1 VAKGMVESHVMFC
14 ISCGNKLP
22 ASARFCSQC
31 GQALESTDT
40 DATVL
45 GDAAILDDNLETLAP
60 DLPKA
65 PIPTP
70 RPVSPLSHPRS
81 TPSSNP
87 ALSSSDAIGGG
98 RYPPGAIIADRYRV
112 VALLGRG
119 GMGEVYR
126 AEDLRL
132 SQVLAI
138 KFLPEALSRDQVALA
153 RFHSEVRVARQVS
166 HPNVCRVF
174 DIGDVDGIPFLTME
188 YVDGEDLAS
197 LIRRIGRVPSD
208 KAIEISRQVCA
219 GLAAAHERGVVHRD
233 LKPANIMLDGSGKA
247 RIMDFGLA
255 SIAATV
261 AGSEIRAG
269 TPAYM
274 APEQLAGKEVSTK
287 SDIFSL
293 GLVMYEVLTGR
304 RAYDAPTL
312 QELLKTRETPITN
325 PSSLVKDLD
334 PLVERVILRC
344 LEKDPAKRPASALQV
359 AAALPGGDPLAAAL
373 AAGETPSPQMVAAA
387 GETEAMPIKLALAC
401 LVTVL
406 VLIGAS
412 AYLGHLESGLKQI
425 HPQYST
431 EVLAHKAREMIASFG
446 YPDSP
451 RDSASGFTYDSDYLN
466 YLDTKDKPGSNWNR
480 VLAERPPVLQF
491 WFRQSSRE
499 LTPDGFSGNAITPG
513 VVTFSDPPPI
523 YSGMINVRLD
533 SSGRL
538 LYFQVIPPEKEDQPS
553 TAKQPDWSPFFSA
566 AALSLADLQ
575 PATPQ
580 WNGLASADTR
590 AAWNGKWPGSD
601 RPLHVEAAALHGLP
615 VFFQLSGPWTAS
627 WRMPPPPPSASQ
639 RVGTIVGNSLTILLV
654 FTGIWLAHRNYSRGK
669 GDRQGAWKVAA
680 ILFVLS
686 LATFCAKAHLKFSS
700 DTIFLTML
708 AIATALFTAGI
719 MWVLYIALEPYV
731 RSRWPQTIISWS
743 RALTGKWRDPLV
755 GRDILYGTIMGL
767 AWVVVFFGGYLFN
780 IRLGDRPQLP
790 DLIES
795 TRGALAL
802 WLGRIV
808 GGITSVL
815 VFFFVLVFLRALL
828 RNRWAAATVFVLLY
842 SFFNT
847 ISSNHPHPLVDGPIW
862 IIIFGIA
869 AFAMVRYGLIVLATA
884 VFTANTLLNVP
895 YTLDPSAWYAPLS
908 TCMVLSVIVL
918 AVWGFYTAL
927 AGQKLLKGELFD

>member
-1 VAKGMVESHVMFC
+1 MFC

-22 ASARFCSQC
+22 ASARFCSKC
-31 GQALESTDT
+31 GQALEQTDP

-60 DLPKA
+60 DLPKTPVA
-65 PIPTP
+65 TP
-70 RPVSPLSHPRS
+70 RPGSWPSRPRS
-81 TPSSNP
+81 ASSSSP
-87 ALSSSDAIGGG
+87 TLSSSDAIGGG
-98 RYPPGAIIADRYRV
+98 RYPPGAIIADRYRI

-138 KFLPEALSRDQVALA
+138 KFLPEALSHDQAALA

-174 DIGDVDGIPFLTME
+174 DIGDIDGMPFLTME

-208 KAIEISRQVCA
+208 KAIEISRQICA

-247 RIMDFGLA
+247 RVMDFGLA
-255 SIAATV
+255 GIAATI

-274 APEQLAGKEVSTK
+274 APEQLAGKEVTTK

-344 LEKDPAKRPASALQV
+344 LEQDSANRPASALQV

-387 GETEAMPIKLALAC
+387 GETEGMPVRNAVAC
-401 LVTVL
+401 LVAVL
-406 VLIGAS
+406 LLTGAS
-412 AYLGHLESGLKQI
+412 IYLGHRESGLKQI
-425 HPQYST
+425 RPQYST

-446 YPDSP
+446 YADPPQDHAFS
-451 RDSASGFTYDSDYLN
+451 FNYDSDYLH
-466 YLDTKDKPGSNWNR
+466 YLDTKDKPGSSWSR
-480 VLAERPPVLQF
+480 VLTERPPVLQF
-491 WFRQSSRE
+491 WFRQSSQA
-499 LTPDGFSGNAITPG
+499 LTPNGFSDNFTPG

-533 SSGRL
+533 SLGRL
-538 LYFQVIPPEKEDQPS
+538 LYFQAIPPEKQDQPP
-553 TAKQPDWSPFFSA
+553 TAKHPDWTPFFSA
-566 AALSLADLQ
+566 AALSPSDLQ
-575 PATPQ
+575 SATPQ

-590 AAWNGKWPGSD
+590 VAWNGKWPGSN
-601 RPLHVEAAALHGLP
+601 RPLHIEAAALRGLP
-615 VFFQLSGPWTAS
+615 VFFQLSGPWTTPE
-627 WRMPPPPPSASQ
+627 RMPPPPPTRSQ
-639 RVGTIVGNSLTILLV
+639 RIGTVVGESLTIFLLCA
-654 FTGIWLAHRNYSRGK
+654 GLWLAHRNYSQGK
-669 GDRQGAWKVAA
+669 GDRQGAWKVAT

-686 LATFCAKAHLKFSS
+686 LATFCSKAHLKFSN
-700 DTIFLTML
+700 DTLFLVML
-708 AIATALFTAGI
+708 AIATALLMAGI
-719 MWVLYIALEPYV
+719 MWVLYLALEPFV
-731 RSRWPQTIISWS
+731 RRRWPQTIISWS
-743 RALTGKWRDPLV
+743 RALTGRWRDPLV
-755 GRDILYGTIMGL
+755 GRDVLYGTILGL
-767 AWVVVFFGGYLFN
+767 AWVVVFFVGYLLN

-795 TRGALAL
+795 ARGALAI
-802 WLGRIV
+802 WLVRIV
-808 GGITSVL
+808 GGINSVL

-828 RNRWAAATVFVLLY
+828 RNRWAAALAFVLLY
-842 SFFNT
+842 TFFNT
-847 ISSNHPHPLVDGPIW
+847 LNSNHPLVDVPVW
-862 IIIFGIA
+862 IIIFAIA
-869 AFAMVRYGLIVLATA
+869 AFAMVRWGLIVLATA
-884 VFTANTLLNVP
+884 VFTANILLNVP

-908 TCMVLSVIVL
+908 TCMVLSVLVL
-918 AVWGFYTAL
+918 ACWGFYTAL
-927 AGQKLLKGELFD
+927 AGQRLFKGELFDT

>member
-1 VAKGMVESHVMFC
+1 MFC
-14 ISCGNKLP
+14 IACGTRLP
-22 ASARFCSQC
+22 ANARFCSKC
-31 GQALESTDT
+31 GAAIEGADPNLTILD
-40 DATVL
+40 
-45 GDAAILDDNLETLAP
+45 DAAIDDSNLETIAP
-60 DLPKA
+60 EPVRT
-65 PIPTP
+65 PPPTARRASGSRP
-70 RPVSPLSHPRS
+70 RPSAVP
-81 TPSSNP
+81 SNP
-87 ALSSSDAIGGG
+87 TLTSSDPIGGG
-98 RYPPGAIIADRYRV
+98 RFAPGAMIADRYRI

-138 KFLPEALSRDQVALA
+138 KFLPEALSRDSAALE

-174 DIGDVDGIPFLTME
+174 DIGDIDGLPFLTME

-197 LIRRIGRVPSD
+197 LIRRIGRVPFD
-208 KAIEISRQVCA
+208 KAIEISRQICA
-219 GLAAAHERGVVHRD
+219 GLAAAHERGVIHRD

-247 RIMDFGLA
+247 RVMDFGLA
-255 SIAATV
+255 GIAASIAGAEV
-261 AGSEIRAG
+261 RAG

-312 QELLKTRETPITN
+312 QDLLKSRETPVTS

-344 LEKDPAKRPASALQV
+344 LEKDPANRPASALQV

-387 GETEAMPIKLALAC
+387 GETEGMPVKLALAC
-401 LVTVL
+401 LATVL

-412 AYLGHLESGLKQI
+412 IYLGHLESGLKQI
-425 HPQYST
+425 RPQYSS
-431 EVLAHKAREMIASFG
+431 EVLAHKAREMVASFG
-446 YPDSP
+446 YPDAP
-451 RDSASGFTYDSDYLN
+451 QDRAFGFTYDSDYLH

-491 WFRQSSRE
+491 WFRQGSQE
-499 LTPDGFSGNAITPG
+499 FTPDGFSGSALTPG

-538 LYFQVIPPEKEDQPS
+538 LYFQAIPPEKEDQPS
-553 TAKQPDWSPFFSA
+553 TAKQLDWSPFFSA
-566 AALSLADLQ
+566 ANLSPADVQ
-575 PATPQ
+575 PATPL

-590 AAWNGKWPGSD
+590 AAWNGKWPGSN
-601 RPLHVEAAALHGLP
+601 RPLHIEAAALHGLP
-615 VFFQLSGPWTAS
+615 VFFQLSGPWTTP
-627 WRMPPPPPSASQ
+627 WRMPPPAPTPSQ
-639 RVGTIVGNSLTILLV
+639 RATTIVGNSITIFLLGA
-654 FTGIWLAHRNYSRGK
+654 GIWLAHRNYSRSK
-669 GDRQGAWKVAA
+669 GDRRGAWKVATL
-680 ILFVLS
+680 LFLLS
-686 LATFCAKAHLKFSS
+686 LATFCAKAHLKFSN
-700 DTIFLTML
+700 DTLWLVLM
-708 AIATALFTAGI
+708 AVATALLMAGI

-743 RALTGKWRDPLV
+743 RALTGKWHDPLV
-755 GRDILYGTIMGL
+755 GRDVLYGTILGV
-767 AWVVVFFGGYLFN
+767 AWTVVFFVGYLFN
-780 IRLGDRPQLP
+780 IHLGDRPQLP

-795 TRGALAL
+795 TRGALAI
-802 WLGRIV
+802 WLDRIV
-808 GGITSVL
+808 GGVTSVL
-815 VFFFVLVFLRALL
+815 IFFFVLVFLRALL
-828 RNRWAAATVFVLLY
+828 RNRWAAAIAFVALY

-847 ISSNHPHPLVDGPIW
+847 LNSNHPLVNIPIW

-869 AFAMVRYGLIVLATA
+869 AFAMVRWGLIVLATA
-884 VFTANTLLNVP
+884 VFTADTLLNVP
-895 YTLDPSAWYAPLS
+895 YTLDLSAWYAPLS

-918 AVWGFYTAL
+918 AAWGFHTAL
-927 AGQKLLKGELFD
+927 AGRKLLKEDLFD

>member
-1 VAKGMVESHVMFC
+1 MFC
-14 ISCGNKLP
+14 IACGNRLP
-22 ASARFCSQC
+22 PNARFCSKC
-31 GQALESTDT
+31 GTAVEGADPDFTVID
-40 DATVL
+40 DAVI
-45 GDAAILDDNLETLAP
+45 DHSNLETIAP
-60 DLPKA
+60 EPA
-65 PIPTP
+65 RTPPPTP
-70 RPVSPLSHPRS
+70 RRPSASQPR
-81 TPSSNP
+81 PSALPSNP
-87 ALSSSDAIGGG
+87 PLTTSDPIGGG
-98 RYPPGAIIADRYRV
+98 RFAPGTIIADRYRI

-132 SQVLAI
+132 GQVLAI
-138 KFLPEALSRDQVALA
+138 KFLPETLSRDTAALQ
-153 RFHSEVRVARQVS
+153 RFHSEVRIARQVS

-208 KAIEISRQVCA
+208 KAIEISRQICA
-219 GLAAAHERGVVHRD
+219 GLAAAHDRGVIHRD

-247 RIMDFGLA
+247 RVMDFGLA
-255 SIAATV
+255 GVAATI
-261 AGSEIRAG
+261 AGAEVRAG

-274 APEQLAGKEVSTK
+274 APEQLAGKEVTTK
-287 SDIFSL
+287 SDIFAL
-293 GLVMYEVLTGR
+293 GLVMYEVLTGH

-312 QELLKTRETPITN
+312 KELLKTRETPITN
-325 PSSLVKDLD
+325 PSSLIKDLD

-387 GETEAMPIKLALAC
+387 GETEGMPVKLALAC

-412 AYLGHLESGLKQI
+412 IYLGHLESGLKQI

-431 EVLAHKAREMIASFG
+431 EVLAHKAREMIASFD
-446 YPDSP
+446 YPDP
-451 RDSASGFTYDSDYLN
+451 PQDRAFGFRYDYDYLK

-491 WFRQSSRE
+491 WFRQSSQE
-499 LTPDGFSGNAITPG
+499 LTPNGFSDSALTPG

-533 SSGRL
+533 PAGRL
-538 LYFQVIPPEKEDQPS
+538 LYFQAIPPERENQPS
-553 TAKQPDWSPFFSA
+553 TAKQPDWSPLFSA
-566 AALSLADLQ
+566 AGLSSADFQ
-575 PATPQ
+575 QTTPE
-580 WNGLASADTR
+580 WNGLASADR
-590 AAWNGKWPGSD
+590 HAAWNGKWPGSN
-601 RPLHVEAAALHGLP
+601 RPLHIEAAALHGLP
-615 VFFQLSGPWTAS
+615 VFFQLSGPWTTP
-627 WRMPPPPPSASQ
+627 WRMPPPAPTPSQ
-639 RVGTIVGNSLTILLV
+639 RAGTIVGNSITIFLLCA
-654 FTGIWLAHRNYSRGK
+654 GIWLAHRNYSRGK

-680 ILFVLS
+680 IVFLLTLALFC
-686 LATFCAKAHLKFSS
+686 TKAHLKFSN
-700 DTIFLTML
+700 DTLLLVLL
-708 AIATALFTAGI
+708 AVATALLMAGI
-719 MWVLYIALEPYV
+719 LWILYIALEPYV

-743 RALTGKWRDPLV
+743 RALTGNWRDPLV
-755 GRDILYGTIMGL
+755 GRDVLYGTILGV
-767 AWVVVFFGGYLFN
+767 AWTLVFFVGYLFD
-780 IRLGDRPQLP
+780 IHLGEQPLLP

-795 TRGALAL
+795 TRGALAI
-802 WLGRIV
+802 WLSRIV

-815 VFFFVLVFLRALL
+815 IFFFVLVFLRALL
-828 RNRWAAATVFVLLY
+828 RNRWAAATAFVLLCT
-842 SFFNT
+842 FFNT
-847 ISSNHPHPLVDGPIW
+847 LSRNHPVVDVPVW

-884 VFTANTLLNVP
+884 VFTADILLNVP
-895 YTLDPSAWYAPLS
+895 YTLDFSAWYAPLS

-918 AVWGFYTAL
+918 AAWGFHTAL
-927 AGQKLLKGELFD
+927 AGQKLLKEELFD